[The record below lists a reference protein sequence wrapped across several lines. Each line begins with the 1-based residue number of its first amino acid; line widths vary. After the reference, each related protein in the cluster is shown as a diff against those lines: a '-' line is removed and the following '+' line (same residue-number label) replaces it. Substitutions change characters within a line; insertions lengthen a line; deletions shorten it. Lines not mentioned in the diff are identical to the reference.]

1 MELGGECPSPSFVIL
16 SSRGLC
22 PLAKFCH
29 IIEPWFLGAGATG
42 SSYLLMIYLVL
53 VLWYMHIHKS
63 LSTTHLMN
71 HNTHI
76 IIGPGGPEFAAFKD
90 KTAAEHGVQFHTSL
104 SAVPPVADG
113 VKRLALISG
122 RTVDNPK
129 LLTESIA
136 AGCTVIYLEKPGTF
150 VCDNTYDN
158 CVLLQDG

>member
-1 MELGGECPSPSFVIL
+1 MPFKCSVENVPRQSYVISL
-16 SSRGLC
+16 SHGFWVQVLQVRPNIL
-22 PLAKFCH
+22 
-29 IIEPWFLGAGATG
+29 I
-42 SSYLLMIYLVL
+42 LVL
-53 VLWYMHIHKS
+53 VIMVHIHEF
-63 LSTTHLMN
+63 LFSTTHSMT
-71 HNTHI
+71 HNMHTT

-136 AGCTVIYLEKPGTF
+136 AGCTVIYLEKPGTL
-150 VCDNTYDN
+150 VCIIVIYVIST
-158 CVLLQDG
+158 